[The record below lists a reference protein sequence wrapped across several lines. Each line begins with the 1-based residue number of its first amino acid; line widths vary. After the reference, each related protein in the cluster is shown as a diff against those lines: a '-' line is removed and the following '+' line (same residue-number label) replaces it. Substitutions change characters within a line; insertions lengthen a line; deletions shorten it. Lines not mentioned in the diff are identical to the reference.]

1 MDFTQIDEATEAG
14 HDYGAEIC
22 DDEAVRLGLLGQI
35 VADDEI
41 QTEALRV
48 PQFR

>member
-1 MDFTQIDEATEAG
+1 MAAAGMSMDFTQIDEATEA
-14 HDYGAEIC
+14 
-22 DDEAVRLGLLGQI
+22 VRVGLPGQI